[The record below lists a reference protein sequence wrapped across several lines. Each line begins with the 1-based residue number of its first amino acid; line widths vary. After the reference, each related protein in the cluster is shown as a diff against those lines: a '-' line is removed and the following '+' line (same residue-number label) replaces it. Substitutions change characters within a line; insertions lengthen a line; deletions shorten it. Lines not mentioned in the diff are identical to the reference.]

1 MTATSVD
8 DPVTPG
14 GRSVRVERSS
24 ELQLLLRPHALKVV
38 SVTAAFAGPPL
49 KTDAMNG
56 VCKACTRSSAERL
69 ERLIVVLE
77 ALVGP

>member
-1 MTATSVD
+1 
-8 DPVTPG
+8 
-14 GRSVRVERSS
+14 
-24 ELQLLLRPHALKVV
+24 
-38 SVTAAFAGPPL
+38 
-49 KTDAMNG
+49 MNG